1 MSLASERSVH
11 VASNDD
17 VAITSGRHVG
27 FAVGH
32 SLYASVSN
40 AFTLFVHKAG
50 MALVAAAGRVRIEA
64 QTDGIDVRAKKSV
77 NISSTTDSVH
87 LHAAKEIVL
96 HAGNTQ
102 VRIGDHGY
110 TVHTAGEHA
119 IHAGSH
125 QTDGPQG
132 QGGGFPPFP
141 KSGPGQ
147 LEVLRHYVTDSPV
160 GKSAFTVTDS
170 QGATHAGSLDA
181 SGRAIVSGLAAG
193 AVRVKHDRDPNDPW
207 VIGSYLK
214 PPAWTPVDQSSP
226 GAA

>member
-1 MSLASERSVH
+1 AAERSAHLASNE
-11 VASNDD
+11 DI
-17 VAITSGRHVG
+17 AITSGRHVG

-32 SLYASVSN
+32 SLFASVSN

-50 MALVAAAGRVRIEA
+50 MALVAASGKVRIEA
-64 QTDGIDVRAKKSV
+64 QTDGIDLKAKQSV
-77 NISSTTDSVH
+77 TVTSTTDSIQ

-102 VRIGDHGY
+102 VRISDQGY
-110 TVHTAGEHA
+110 TVHTAGEHT

-125 QTDGPQG
+125 QTDGPKG

-170 QGATHAGSLDA
+170 LGAKHTGTLDA

-193 AVRVKHDRDPNDPW
+193 AVSVKHERDPNDPW

-214 PPAWTPVDQSSP
+214 PPAWEPTDAAAP